1 MEMQLSTFDWMEKVD
16 HLGIAVRDPVASD
29 AFLRQALGAVK
40 ITEMEWGSFVFATYL
55 LGNASM
61 LELVWSSS
69 PGHFINRFIE
79 KRGEGIHHVTL
90 KVKDLHAAVEHL
102 KSLGIECF
110 DIDDSNPAW
119 KEAFIHPRD
128 ALGVLIQLAEY
139 PEEAWFP
146 AIGTGGE

>member
-1 MEMQLSTFDWMEKVD
+1 MQLNCFDWMEKVD
-16 HLGIAVRDPVASD
+16 HLGIAVSDPVAAD

-40 ITEMEWGSFVFATYL
+40 VNEVEWGSFVFATYL
-55 LGNASM
+55 MGNASM
-61 LELVWSSS
+61 FELVWSSS
-69 PGHFINRFIE
+69 PDHFINRFIE

-102 KSLGIECF
+102 KGQGIECF
-110 DIDDSNPAW
+110 DLDDSNPDW

-146 AIGTGGE
+146 SVMLDG